1 MQYRGPLKGVF
12 LWKSSPIPARRP
24 LPPGGSLPKRCRAG
38 RSSRSPA
45 GWAQARQRSARAWP
59 RGWAAPTRFPA
70 RRSPSSTTTAARA
83 HWPTLIYTASTP
95 RTTLPPP
102 GSTTIWTWARWLPAS
117 GARTVPTCSSR
128 SSPSIS
134 TSTGWTRRRAKLR
147 LVDFIDFIT

>member
-1 MQYRGPLKGVF
+1 MEIITHSREETIAAGREFAKTL
-12 LWKSSPIPARRP
+12 
-24 LPPGGSLPKRCRAG
+24 PGGALIAFTGGLGAG
-38 RSSRSPA
+38 KTA
-45 GWAQARQRSARAWP
+45 FCQGLAE
-59 RGWAAPTRFPA
+59 GLAAPTQFPA

-83 HWPTLIYTASTP
+83 RWPTLIYTASTP

-117 GARTVPTCSSR
+117 GARTAPTCWSR

-134 TSTGWTRRRAKLR
+134 TSTGWTRRHVRLR